1 MKISNGVKKIFS
13 IVGILIGIALIL
25 VGLFYFDVFK
35 ISKQQQYSHP
45 TIGFTFNY
53 PKALNL
59 EAPALPEGT
68 SCPTEPC
75 FIVLKNPSH
84 NNEAVNWIFAIPI
97 SFMGGDKAQLQAGLD
112 QDVSDGIATAE
123 TINNIKMNKYVND
136 PNKPVETILAFYQ
149 MLGLDSSKEQSM
161 YMFIAGDSDIII
173 GFRVP
178 PTGAPANYKDYLSIQ
193 SLKIKPTAK

>member
-1 MKISNGVKKIFS
+1 MKKIFS

-45 TIGFTFNY
+45 TVGFAFNY
-53 PKALNL
+53 PKTLNL
-59 EAPALPEGT
+59 ETPALPEGS

-75 FIVLKNPSH
+75 LIVLKNPSY

-149 MLGLDSSKEQSM
+149 MLGLDSSKEQFM

-178 PTGAPANYKDYLSIQ
+178 PTGAPASYKDYLSIK
-193 SLKIKPTAK
+193 SLKIQP